1 MDIQRDGAGE
11 SVAAII
17 VAAGASS
24 RAVGLDKMFVPLMG
38 RPLISYSIDVFNN
51 CPLVGEIVLV
61 MASSNIERGRRL
73 AEEVGWLKVR
83 NICLGGNRRQDSVRR
98 GMELVRHA
106 ALTVVHDGARPCV
119 DAEMITRGLTE
130 VRQTGAATAAVPVK
144 DTIKSVGSGK
154 MVKETLDR
162 DRLWAVQTPQV
173 FRSDV
178 LYEAHKRVTD
188 DVTDDASMIE
198 LMGGDVRVFMGS
210 YENIKVTTPED
221 IPIAEAVLKARM
233 SRQPE
238 RAL

>member
-1 MDIQRDGAGE
+1 M
-11 SVAAII
+11 AAII

-38 RPLISYSIDVFNN
+38 RPLISYSVEVFND

-61 MASSNIERGRRL
+61 MARSNLDRGRRL
-73 AEEVGWLKVR
+73 VEEAGWRKVSE
-83 NICLGGNRRQDSVRR
+83 ICLGGDRRQDSVRR

-106 ALTVVHDGARPCV
+106 TLTVVHDGARPCV
-119 DAEMITRGLTE
+119 DANIITRGMDE

-144 DTIKSVGSGK
+144 DTIKSVGPGN
-154 MVKETLDR
+154 MVRETLDR

-173 FRSDV
+173 FRTDI
-178 LYEAHKRVTD
+178 LHEAHKRVSD

-198 LMGGDVRVFMGS
+198 LMGGDVRIFTGS

-221 IPIAEAVLKARM
+221 IQIAEAVLKARM
-233 SRQPE
+233 GRRPG
-238 RAL
+238 RAS